1 MLLEVEIRQ
10 FGREEGCVRRDP
22 DGPQDS
28 GASEND
34 TLSSVRNHN
43 GKKCE
48 KELAFLSAQLLV
60 GEGISLHLDEVQLF
74 PPGNRCSQCNPE
86 SMGCKE

>member
-48 KELAFLSAQLLV
+48 KEYLYV
-60 GEGISLHLDEVQLF
+60 
-74 PPGNRCSQCNPE
+74 
-86 SMGCKE
+86 